1 MAVVQLM
8 EEELRSHSIIENYCS
23 SGCHGFQTMKLI
35 LQRQRGNVSRISANT
50 PAAIVMFW
58 NILPTSEETF
68 GEGVDG

>member
-1 MAVVQLM
+1 M

-23 SGCHGFQTMKLI
+23 SWCHGFSNYETNFATAEK
-35 LQRQRGNVSRISANT
+35 RGNVSRISVNT

>member
-1 MAVVQLM
+1 MFIMVPRL
-8 EEELRSHSIIENYCS
+8 SNYETN
-23 SGCHGFQTMKLI
+23 FATAEK
-35 LQRQRGNVSRISANT
+35 RGNVSRISVNT